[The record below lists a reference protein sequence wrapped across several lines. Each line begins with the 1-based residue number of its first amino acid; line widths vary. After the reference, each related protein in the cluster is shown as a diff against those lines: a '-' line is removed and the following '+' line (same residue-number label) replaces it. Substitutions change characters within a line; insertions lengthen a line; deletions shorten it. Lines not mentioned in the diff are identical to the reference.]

1 MEDEKLDLSSLDPAR
16 DREAWQR
23 RVDDVIA
30 RGVAA
35 RRERSLGAQLLA
47 LARPAVLLAA
57 AVVLLVWS
65 ASWLAP
71 RAAVGTR
78 RATLDPTARLVEWS
92 TSAEPAATSEI
103 LATLGG
109 DHGAR

>member
-16 DREAWQR
+16 DREAWRR

-35 RRERSLGAQLLA
+35 RRARGFAHDLRA

-71 RAAVGTR
+71 RPARGTAG
-78 RATLDPTARLVEWS
+78 ATVDPTARLVEWS
-92 TSAEPAATSEI
+92 TSAEPATTSEI